1 MKTLADAME
10 VLGESRA
17 ALIDAIEDL
26 PDEAL
31 VAERWYG
38 DWTVKDILCH
48 IAAWE
53 EAFALALE
61 ATAADGLFER
71 PASHDDA
78 QAFNERTAHAYY
90 FAEWEDAEEFLDEAR
105 QLLVSAM
112 LECITLPPD
121 IQATLAEELA
131 VEAAHE
137 AEHARA
143 IEAWRKE
150 RGL

>member
-1 MKTLADAME
+1 MKTLADAMDA
-10 VLGESRA
+10 LGTSRA
-17 ALIDAIEDL
+17 ALKDAIEDL

-31 VAERWYG
+31 EVDRWYG

-53 EAFALALE
+53 EAFALTLE
-61 ATAADGLFER
+61 ATAADGLFDSPPR
-71 PASHDDA
+71 HDDA
-78 QAFNERTAHAYY
+78 SEFNQRTTHAYY
-90 FAEWEDAEEFLDEAR
+90 FVEWEDAEEFLDEAR

-112 LECITLPPD
+112 LECITLPPET
-121 IQATLAEELA
+121 QAILAAELA
-131 VEAAHE
+131 IEAAHE